1 MKIKEAQK
9 LIKKSGKSFD
19 DFIEWMENQTV
30 AMDEDGE
37 TIFFDGDVERFIRDI
52 KVFD

>member
-19 DFIEWMENQTV
+19 DF
-30 AMDEDGE
+30 DGE
-37 TIFFDGDVERFIRDI
+37 TIFFDDDVERFIRSI
-52 KVFD
+52 